1 MAVPLI
7 IGGAALIS
15 GLWGAKK
22 GYDAELR
29 LSRSIQLQSL
39 QRRRTQ
45 GVKHVFD
52 NVIEYLK
59 VAELEKS
66 NRAAIEARKT
76 VALEQIRSQ
85 RDTINLLIN
94 RTFDERGQVLAKQ
107 FAALDHALACGN
119 IEVVQASL
127 QGMVAVIQTSPFKTI
142 QEMQQALGTKDF
154 VVRLE

>member
-1 MAVPLI
+1 MANKFANMIVNL
-7 IGGAALIS
+7 GAAKARKPTTDIQTVLSHIP
-15 GLWGAKK
+15 L
-22 GYDAELR
+22 DA
-29 LSRSIQLQSL
+29 ID
-39 QRRRTQ
+39 

-66 NRAAIEARKT
+66 NRADIDARKT
-76 VALEQIRSQ
+76 VALAQIRSQ

-107 FAALDHALACGN
+107 FAALDHALASGN